1 MITQWLE
8 IANDLCTTGRQM
20 PDGIQFFGNLTYN
33 VSRDMCFVKH
43 GFVLSMYCLMRAGDI
58 PDQELYDWAIKQA
71 VFL

>member
-1 MITQWLE
+1 
-8 IANDLCTTGRQM
+8 M

-58 PDQELYDWAIKQA
+58 PDPELYDWAIKQA